1 MKTPEDK
8 VKQEIFI
15 EYIRAKL
22 PEADLC
28 YYTAKV
34 EGQNVDIFLGRAW
47 DFAEKASKLLSEEE
61 NQHDK

>member
-22 PEADLC
+22 PEA
-28 YYTAKV
+28 
-34 EGQNVDIFLGRAW
+34 W
-47 DFAEKASKLLSEEE
+47 DFAEKASKLLLEEE
-61 NQHDK
+61 NQHEK